1 VALAHSVP
9 GQTTSTMD
17 EWQQGLREL
26 LKSVSSSNRIALVGV
41 GHPLRGDD
49 YVGSQIVKTI
59 AEHIENT
66 LPDGV
71 YLFDAERGVE
81 AVITKLADVD
91 PRHVVFIDSCE
102 MKSRPGETRLLSIEE
117 TSYPFFTTHG
127 IPLKVLADQLLPKSE
142 AWVLAIQPKQIE
154 FGEGLS
160 AEVNAASLF
169 VSRFL
174 MKILEEE
181 ESAVVD

>member
-1 VALAHSVP
+1 
-9 GQTTSTMD
+9 
-17 EWQQGLREL
+17 
-26 LKSVSSSNRIALVGV
+26 
-41 GHPLRGDD
+41 
-49 YVGSQIVKTI
+49 
-59 AEHIENT
+59 
-66 LPDGV
+66 V